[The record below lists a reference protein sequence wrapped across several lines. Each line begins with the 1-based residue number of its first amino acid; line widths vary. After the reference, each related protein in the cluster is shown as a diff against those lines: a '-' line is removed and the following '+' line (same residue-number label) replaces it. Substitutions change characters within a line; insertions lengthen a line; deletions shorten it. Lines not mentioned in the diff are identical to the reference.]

1 MINIEEYEK
10 FVEGIEST
18 KLSDIVNLG
27 GKYYL
32 VDSVLTL
39 DTWYETVVYRCDK
52 YCKNVNWNE
61 VYVEHH
67 HSFEQMKLRHKY
79 IVKNLKELLK

>member
-1 MINIEEYEK
+1 MINVAEYEK
-10 FVEGIEST
+10 FMACAEAT

-39 DTWYETVVYRCDK
+39 DAWFETMVFRCNK
-52 YCKNVNWNE
+52 YGENVNWSE

-79 IVKNLKELLK
+79 ICKNLKEILK